1 MVPAKVG
8 RESKTSAL
16 SISPVKGRRGRR
28 KIFANGTLK
37 QSDNWGNVQKT
48 ANSSTLRYALEPTTK
63 KGVKG
68 KESWPEVKS
77 SWEKTKDKKADCWQS
92 HHGRGEGSDW
102 AQAAK
107 WPRTVS
113 LSIHSLRYFPWP
125 GFYSKQRVFLKKKY
139 SHTPFPCP
147 VIEKLNKISKS
158 LR

>member
-16 SISPVKGRRGRR
+16 SISPVKGRRLRR

-77 SWEKTKDKKADCWQS
+77 SWEKTKDKKAHCWQS
-92 HHGRGEGSDW
+92 HHGRGEGSYW

-113 LSIHSLRYFPWP
+113 LSIHSLRYFPGQDFIQNK
-125 GFYSKQRVFLKKKY
+125 GFFFLKK
-139 SHTPFPCP
+139 STLTLPSPA
-147 VIEKLNKISKS
+147 LS
-158 LR
+158 LKN